1 MTKSIFDLHKP
12 QERIDDPRWTFGWLD
27 TQDDVFYVEPMEGL
41 TTEEAMI
48 KLAEFMKNNHTSY
61 DTAFY
66 LTPTKK

>member
-1 MTKSIFDLHKP
+1 MSKLTFDLHKR
-12 QERIDDPRWTFGWLD
+12 QERINDPRWTFGWLD

-48 KLAEFMKNNHTSY
+48 KLAEFMKSNHTGY

-66 LTPTKK
+66 LTPTKR